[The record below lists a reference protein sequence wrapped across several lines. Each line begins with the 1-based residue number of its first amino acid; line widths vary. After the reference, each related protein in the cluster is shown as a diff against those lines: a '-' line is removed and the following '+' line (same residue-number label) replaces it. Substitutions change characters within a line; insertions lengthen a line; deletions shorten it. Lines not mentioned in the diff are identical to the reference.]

1 MNGEAMLIQALR
13 SKIKELE
20 DTNKDIVEESKY
32 LYDDVDKWITD
43 IVDTRLN
50 KQDTTKLMGQA
61 ESLLVEI
68 RQFLAYIIEQ
78 NGE

>member
-43 IVDTRLN
+43 IVNTRLN

-61 ESLLVEI
+61 ESLLVVI
-68 RQFLAYIIEQ
+68 QQFLAYIIEQ
-78 NGE
+78 NEK